1 MQDNIEKQIVERIVD
16 KALAAGYTISVYDG
30 EAWPLKRSSNRPD
43 ILAAMYSTDSDLLR
57 FRLPESGDSVGAI
70 LLIYGNGTDVVSDCT
85 DNEAMGALVKE
96 DA

>member
-1 MQDNIEKQIVERIVD
+1 MQDNIEKQICERIID
-16 KALAAGYTISVYDG
+16 KALAAGCTISVYDG

-43 ILAAMYSTDSDLLR
+43 ILAAMYSTDTDLLR
-57 FRLPESGDSVGAI
+57 FRLPESVGSVGAI
-70 LLIYGNGTDVVSDCT
+70 LLVYVNGTDAVSDYT

>member
-1 MQDNIEKQIVERIVD
+1 
-16 KALAAGYTISVYDG
+16 
-30 EAWPLKRSSNRPD
+30 
-43 ILAAMYSTDSDLLR
+43 
-57 FRLPESGDSVGAI
+57 LPESGDSVGAI